1 MHVLIESTKHKIIIE
16 SFFWLLL
23 QNRLNTG
30 AMLRRRQMQ
39 LDSYNCEL
47 CLRQNEETLQHLF
60 LRCSFANNCCLHIG
74 AIVPTWLKPERA
86 TKHIKRALGVPFA
99 TEITMIMCGAFGRK
113 EMIVYSIMRTHQL
126 SIVTLDSSWSSP
138 WVSIGRRRVLYLV
151 CNHG

>member
-60 LRCSFANNCCLHIG
+60 LR
-74 AIVPTWLKPERA
+74 
-86 TKHIKRALGVPFA
+86 
-99 TEITMIMCGAFGRK
+99 
-113 EMIVYSIMRTHQL
+113 
-126 SIVTLDSSWSSP
+126 
-138 WVSIGRRRVLYLV
+138 
-151 CNHG
+151 